1 MLENVLVVLNEK
13 IGNLTKENKR
23 LQERV
28 CDKDETYSKLIDDY
42 KQENEELKE
51 KIEKL
56 NEKLLLEEQC

>member
-1 MLENVLVVLNEK
+1 MLENVLIILDEK
-13 IGNLTKENKR
+13 IGYLAAENKK

-28 CDKDETYSKLIDDY
+28 CDKDETYCKIIDDY
-42 KQENEELKE
+42 KQENEELKK